1 MSTDETNNNDF
12 QQNEKKDVS
21 FSQQDKE
28 DKLNQT
34 DQNIDDYMDEEFDD
48 GEDHRPSYQKKRVI
62 VPSITAIIFLII
74 GIYFM
79 VHGMHF
85 QSTDDAFVEGHIVS
99 IAPRVA
105 GPVKEMLITDNQ
117 PVKKGDLLIVIDPND
132 YEAKLEQTKAKLAQV
147 KASLKISEDDITRS
161 KSGLEASG
169 HDVVS
174 TRSKLDFSQKDYK
187 RYSAMYKEGISSK
200 QEYDNSKT
208 GLTVAKAAYKSAV
221 ENERA
226 AKAMLESAKAKR
238 EATLADIQRLEAEVK
253 TDELNLSYTKIY
265 APEDGLITNRSV
277 EQGNYVQVAQPMF
290 AIVPETVWIVANF
303 KETQLTYM
311 KPGQDVKVKIDTYPG
326 KKFKAR
332 VDSIQRATGAKASLF
347 PPENA
352 VGSYVK
358 IVQRVPVKI
367 VFTEDI
373 SKYNI
378 VPGMSVVP
386 EVKVR

>member
-1 MSTDETNNNDF
+1 MSTEETNNNEKI
-12 QQNEKKDVS
+12 NEKDAENVETKPAMQEESD
-21 FSQQDKE
+21 DDE
-28 DKLNQT
+28 D
-34 DQNIDDYMDEEFDD
+34 DD
-48 GEDHRPSYQKKRVI
+48 RPSYKKKRVI
-62 VPSITAIIFLII
+62 VPTITAIVFFLI

-79 VHGMHF
+79 VHSMHF

-99 IAPRVA
+99 IAPRVS
-105 GPVKEMLITDNQ
+105 GPVEQMLITDNQ

-132 YEAKLEQTKAKLAQV
+132 YEAKLAQSKAKLAQA
-147 KASLKISEDDITRS
+147 KASLKISEDDIT
-161 KSGLEASG
+161 KFESGLEESG
-169 HDVVS
+169 HDIVS
-174 TRSKLDFSQKDYK
+174 TKSKLDFAQKDFK

-200 QEYDNSKT
+200 QDYDHSKT
-208 GLTVAKAAYKSAV
+208 GLIVAQAGHKSAV
-221 ENERA
+221 EKEKA
-226 AKAMLESAKAKR
+226 ARAMLESAKAKR
-238 EATLADIQRLEAEVK
+238 EATLAEIEKLEAEVK

-265 APEDGLITNRSV
+265 APQDGLITNRNV
-277 EQGNYVQVAQPMF
+277 EQGNYVQTAQPMF
-290 AIVPETVWIVANF
+290 AIVPETVWVVANF

-311 KPGQDVKVKIDTYPG
+311 KPGQNVNVKIDTYPG
-326 KKFKAR
+326 KKFKAK

>member
-1 MSTDETNNNDF
+1 MSTDETNNKE
-12 QQNEKKDVS
+12 QQLKEEDIITQP
-21 FSQQDKE
+21 SQAE
-28 DKLNQT
+28 DEL
-34 DQNIDDYMDEEFDD
+34 DEDDDD
-48 GEDHRPSYQKKRVI
+48 RPSYKKKRVI
-62 VPSITAIIFLII
+62 VPSITAIVFFII

-79 VHGMHF
+79 IHSIHF

-105 GPVKEMLITDNQ
+105 GPVEKMLITDNQ

-132 YEAKLEQTKAKLAQV
+132 YEAKLAQTNAKLAEA
-147 KASLKISEDDITRS
+147 KASLKISQDDIS
-161 KSGLEASG
+161 KSESLLQESG

-174 TRSKLDFSQKDYK
+174 TQSKLDFAKKDYN

-200 QEYDNSKT
+200 QDFDASKT
-208 GLTVAKAAYKSAV
+208 GLTVAQSGHKSAV
-221 ENERA
+221 EKEKA
-226 AKAMLESAKAKR
+226 AKAMLNSAKAKK
-238 EATLADIQRLEAEVK
+238 EAALAEIQKLEAEVK

-265 APEDGLITNRSV
+265 APQDGLITNRSV
-277 EQGNYVQVAQPMF
+277 EQGNFVQVAQPMF
-290 AIVPETVWIVANF
+290 AIVPEKVWIVANF
-303 KETQLTYM
+303 KETQLTNM
-311 KPGQDVKVKIDTYPG
+311 KKDQPVSIKIDTYPG
-326 KKFKAR
+326 KRFKGK

-386 EVKVR
+386 EVKVK